1 MGCKSS
7 KSANVADPKPAD
19 SVAVTGDGSGATL
32 SADLVAD
39 LQKFG
44 EEGYNTWKVEAT
56 PEQKAAGD
64 ADLKKFMEDPA
75 HGAAENAAMV
85 EAFKTA
91 TGGAERANKDQFT
104 AFYKMVQERGTK
116 RGNWE
121 NMTAEF
127 YDKNWSLVTRVD
139 PSKEGA
145 SLGDFMAMTEI
156 VVGKLF
162 ECKAKDAAAAE
173 VPTDGTVPDDLRA
186 DLKKFSEEGYNKW
199 KTEASPEQK
208 AAGNADLKKF
218 EEDPYHLM
226 EVNMTTTC

>member
-1 MGCKSS
+1 
-7 KSANVADPKPAD
+7 
-19 SVAVTGDGSGATL
+19 
-32 SADLVAD
+32 
-39 LQKFG
+39 
-44 EEGYNTWKVEAT
+44 
-56 PEQKAAGD
+56 
-64 ADLKKFMEDPA
+64 MEDPA

-104 AFYKMVQERGTK
+104 AFYKMVQERGAK

-162 ECKAKDAAAAE
+162 ECKAKDAASAEGAAE
-173 VPTDGTVPDDLRA
+173 GAEGGPQLPA
-186 DLKKFSEEGYNKW
+186 DLVADLQKFGEDGYNKW

-208 AAGNADLKKF
+208 EAGNADLKKF
-218 EEDPYHLM
+218 QEDPAHGAAEHQAMVEAFSTATGGAERANKDQFTAFYKMVQERGAKRGNWEDTSEEFYEKNWALVTRVHP
-226 EVNMTTTC
+226 